1 MREINNFE
9 NGLNIELLKR
19 INNTKKAEK
28 IQEKYRKIIETSNLN
43 AKDLPSWDSINY
55 IAAIDISYFNREKVE
70 YGVACAVLWD
80 LKLNKIAQHAVLHDI
95 IDFPYIP
102 GFLGFR
108 EVPLMVKTM
117 QKITIKPDVIICDGH
132 GIIHP
137 RRFGEAT
144 HIGYALNIPSIGI
157 AKNPFVGKSNWKCL
171 KRRKGEKISI
181 THNED
186 DLGYSV
192 CLADNQKPV
201 FISIGYKIEIDL
213 AIKIA
218 LYLTKEHKQPEP
230 LYLADKI
237 SRENIKSILKGF

>member
-157 AKNPFVGKSNWKCL
+157 AKNPFVGKSNWKSL